1 MKSAVLKVQQA
12 IDSGNGSIFSRFFD
26 INHLTSHR
34 ETCDRLLQEDVPG
47 HLTRSVWA
55 ESFEFLLR
63 VPLQPTPSD
72 SFQTYNQAAAPII
85 RDFSSLEPSLCV
97 PCIRCLARSFRH
109 FASRHPDMYPE
120 SVSQMQKLIRLAAR
134 AGRQEGA
141 LLSVVNALM
150 AVYFLR
156 NNFKRAEQLLASVG
170 PQARAGQNSR
180 MGELVAWRFNQ
191 GKTLAIKGDIQG
203 AADSLSWA
211 WEKCPIERME
221 HRRLILV
228 YFIPVQLCCGTLPT
242 TSLLHEY
249 RLSLFTGFVDA
260 IIQGDIEKYDG
271 ELARNCLLLTRLGLY
286 QLMARLRLVV
296 FYQVLKIVH
305 TAYGDVKMPISAF
318 RDALHLYW
326 PFTLVETEPILIML
340 IRKKFVKAYVHMGSS
355 VGPVAVFR
363 PTDAFPSIT
372 SESWTI

>member
-1 MKSAVLKVQQA
+1 MNAAVRKIQQA
-12 IDSGNGSIFSRFFD
+12 IDSGNGHIFSRFFD

-34 ETCDRLLQEDVPG
+34 ETCDRLLQEDVLG
-47 HLTRSVWA
+47 HLKRSVWA

-63 VPLQPTPSD
+63 VPLQATAAD

-109 FASRHPDMYPE
+109 FAAQHAEMYAE

-134 AGRQEGA
+134 AGHQEGA

-170 PQARAGQNSR
+170 PQARVGQNSR
-180 MGELVAWRFNQ
+180 VGEVVAWRFNQ
-191 GKTLAIKGDIQG
+191 GKTLAVKGEIQA

-211 WEKCPIERME
+211 WANCPIEKVE
-221 HRRLILV
+221 HRRLILA
-228 YFIPVQLCCGTLPT
+228 YFVPVQLCCGTLPS
-242 TSLLHEY
+242 TSLLHKY
-249 RLSLFTGFVDA
+249 RLSLFVGFVDA
-260 IIQGDIEKYDG
+260 ITQGDIDLYDR
-271 ELARNCLLLTRLGLY
+271 ELDENSILLATLGLY
-286 QLMARLRLVV
+286 QLMARIRLVV
-296 FYQVLKIVH
+296 FYQVLKTVH
-305 TAYGDVKMPISAF
+305 AAFGDVKMPISAF
-318 RDALHLYW
+318 HDALNLYC
-326 PFTLVETEPILIML
+326 PFALADTEAILIML

-355 VGPVAVFR
+355 VGPIAVFR
-363 PTDAFPSIT
+363 PTDAFPPIT
-372 SESWTI
+372 SESWT